1 MEIKLVGTRIC
12 LSLPKGFQYQ
22 KSYKQFNESLRI
34 NVNEEFSKFK
44 DSAIEEF
51 DALKS
56 SFLAEVDSFK
66 KRHLNF
72 CGNDVL
78 AENSERLIRQL
89 Q

>member
-1 MEIKLVGTRIC
+1 MQIKLVGTQIC
-12 LSLPKGFQYQ
+12 LPLPKGFQYP
-22 KSYKQFNESLRI
+22 KSHKRFNESLRI

-44 DSAIEEF
+44 DSVIEEF

-66 KRHLNF
+66 KRHLISR
-72 CGNDVL
+72 GNDVL

-89 Q
+89 R